1 MKFIKLGLVI
11 IIFFADCG
19 ISVSEHSVICISII
33 VVVVTSR
40 IYYLTLNLFLK
51 SDNCILYLTAWL
63 GTLTFQNHACSL
75 TLTSDDGYLSRLVAC
90 TNVCLLSQSA
100 CIVVSKINGFCFTEV
115 ND

>member
-19 ISVSEHSVICISII
+19 ISVSEHSVICISI
-33 VVVVTSR
+33 
-40 IYYLTLNLFLK
+40 N
-51 SDNCILYLTAWL
+51 LTAWL